1 MKRWNTFIFCRV
13 VKKSMFRDYNSIRHK
28 PLAHGNPWNIIGRS
42 EEGQFSGHHELERSS
57 ILKFLSIFEKLA
69 FSNAFLA
76 DWLIDFLELVEKT
89 SFTEQEIEHW
99 YKVSQGSTVIA
110 QFTVKSGL
118 KLINFNQINFI
129 QFRVSYK
136 TAPQVSYQKPSLPIF
151 TGNSFLMA
159 IRPISLR
166 K

>member
-1 MKRWNTFIFCRV
+1 MK
-13 VKKSMFRDYNSIRHK
+13 
-28 PLAHGNPWNIIGRS
+28 L
-42 EEGQFSGHHELERSS
+42 
-57 ILKFLSIFEKLA
+57 LSIFEKLA